1 MCIEDLRLQGQTTS
15 GKADVHSAAGPI
27 FIDVSRSWGVNFK
40 HESKHSSQKYLPETM
55 GAGVAALDYN
65 DDGLVDLFFVNA
77 AELRDPMRVDAA
89 PDKSQPRYWNRLY
102 RNDGDGKFSSIT
114 RSKPTAFQAVSF
126 KQFWM
131 RMGGWKNIGEE
142 RIRSTTSNIT
152 SYGSRSTATRCYGAG
167 WQSGCGI

>member
-1 MCIEDLRLQGQTTS
+1 MQPKTGQVVISSLQSESSVLELVSETIVG
-15 GKADVHSAAGPI
+15 VYMPSA
-27 FIDVSRSWGVNFK
+27 W
-40 HESKHSSQKYLPETM
+40 
-55 GAGVAALDYN
+55 
-65 DDGLVDLFFVNA
+65 
-77 AELRDPMRVDAA
+77 DAA
-89 PDKSQPRYWNRLY
+89 DI
-102 RNDGDGKFSSIT
+102 GFSSIT

-152 SYGSRSTATRCYGAG
+152 SYGSRSSATRCYGAG